1 MLITRVFN
9 DEHINYS
16 SVGQKLRYDSDKK
29 CLKCYHYND
38 YLFYC
43 EDCGGTFC
51 NSCIVSEKTDCTY
64 CNDCAHISIGNK
76 CEMCG
81 KLNHLAAE
89 KTLKR
94 CPMCSSSKI
103 KDSKR
108 KIDGLTEEFSNN
120 VRLLS
125 TGLDTIKSFAE
136 KYADIVTDAKY
147 IRRERFGLY
156 PNIENNLL
164 RIQDLFYEI
173 IQRASEILDKV
184 SQHIYQD
191 ARTLIFNQNISVG
204 KLRSIDKT
212 LKIIK
217 THALSYSNILN
228 DYFSDP
234 LNELEDIESKV
245 NELKTYSELFDN
257 VVESFEPEIYELK
270 IAAFPN
276 IKLAYPSDKRRKIG
290 TLYITNKKMYF
301 LPKSRLLKKKIKSIP
316 ISIIKDV
323 DTKRNIFTGN
333 QLIIN
338 MSGKRQV
345 KIKCPDSIIT
355 KLKFI
360 FGILFN
366 ENENYIVTDPY
377 IMENYRSSLNYA
389 HLKDKLDKRIKDL
402 KEIPFSSSNYQLKE
416 RPIEPRRA
424 VESEEVMK
432 LKIELKAAKDT
443 LRELIKAFDDR
454 SISPEVYFA
463 RREKT
468 TQKIY
473 LLEKQ
478 LLNAQNST
486 LDFGFTDLL
495 RFYSERNP
503 DRQSTR

>member
-1 MLITRVFN
+1 M
-9 DEHINYS
+9 
-16 SVGQKLRYDSDKK
+16 RYDTNKK
-29 CLKCYHYND
+29 CLKCYQYND

-51 NSCIVSEKTDCTY
+51 NCCIVSEKTDCTY
-64 CNDCAHISIGNK
+64 SNECAHISIGNK
-76 CEMCG
+76 CELCG
-81 KLNHLAAE
+81 KINHLSAE

-108 KIDGLTEEFSNN
+108 KVDGLSEEFSSN
-120 VRLLS
+120 VNLLS
-125 TGLDTIKSFAE
+125 TGLDTIKSFAS
-136 KYADIVTDAKY
+136 KYSDVVTAAKH

-156 PNIENNLL
+156 PNIEGNLL

-191 ARTLIFNQNISVG
+191 AKTLIFNQNISVS
-204 KLRSIDKT
+204 KLRGIDKT

-217 THALSYSNILN
+217 THALSYSNILT

-234 LNELEDIESKV
+234 LNELEDIEGKV
-245 NELKTYSELFDN
+245 KELKTYSELFDN
-257 VVESFEPEIYELK
+257 VVEKFEPELYELK

-276 IKLAYPSDKRRKIG
+276 IKMAFPSDRRKKVG
-290 TLYITNKKMYF
+290 TLFITNKKMYF
-301 LPKSRLLKKKIKSIP
+301 LPRSKLIKKNAKSIP
-316 ISIIKDV
+316 ISMIKDV
-323 DTKRNIFTGN
+323 DSKRNIFSGY

-338 MSGKRQV
+338 MSERNII
-345 KIKCPDSIIT
+345 KIKCTDNIIT

-366 ENENYIVTDPY
+366 ENENYVVTDPY
-377 IMENYRSSLNYA
+377 MMENYRVALSFS

-402 KEIPFSSSNYQLKE
+402 KEIPFSPSNYQLKE
-416 RPIEPRRA
+416 RPIEPRRE
-424 VESEEVMK
+424 VESEEVMN

-443 LRELIKAFDDR
+443 LRELIKAFNDR
-454 SISPEVYFA
+454 SITPEVYFS

-473 LLEKQ
+473 MIEQQ
-478 LLNAQNST
+478 LKEAQKAS

-495 RFYSERNP
+495 RYYQERHP
-503 DRQSTR
+503 TR

>member
-1 MLITRVFN
+1 
-9 DEHINYS
+9 
-16 SVGQKLRYDSDKK
+16 LRYDSDKK
-29 CLKCYHYND
+29 CLKCYQYND

-51 NSCIVSEKTDCTY
+51 NGCIVSEKTDCTY

-81 KLNHLAAE
+81 KLNHLTAE

-108 KIDGLTEEFSNN
+108 KIDGLTEEFSSN

-125 TGLDTIKSFAE
+125 TGIDTIKSFAE
-136 KYADIVTDAKY
+136 KYSDIVTSAKH

-191 ARTLIFNQNISVG
+191 ARTLIFNQDISVS
-204 KLRSIDKT
+204 KLRGIDKT

-217 THALSYSNILN
+217 THALSYSNILS
-228 DYFSDP
+228 DYLSDP
-234 LNELEDIESKV
+234 LNELEDIEKKV
-245 NELKTYSELFDN
+245 KELEVYSELFDN
-257 VVESFEPEIYELK
+257 VVEKFEPELYELK
-270 IAAFPN
+270 IAAIPN
-276 IKLAYPSDKRRKIG
+276 IKLTLPSDRFRKTG
-290 TLYITNKKMYF
+290 TLFITNKKMYF
-301 LPKSRLLKKKIKSIP
+301 LPKSRLIKKAKSIP
-316 ISIIKDV
+316 ISMIKDV
-323 DTKRNIFTGN
+323 ETKRNIFTGN

-338 MSGKRQV
+338 MSGKNQV
-345 KIKCPDSIIT
+345 KIKCPDTIIT

-377 IMENYRSSLNYA
+377 MMENYRATLNYA
-389 HLKDKLDKRIKDL
+389 HLKDKIDKRIKDL
-402 KEIPFSSSNYQLKE
+402 KEIPFSPSNYQLKE
-416 RPIEPRRA
+416 RPIEPRRI
-424 VESEEVMK
+424 VESEEVIN

-443 LRELIKAFDDR
+443 LRELTKAFNDR
-454 SISPEVYFA
+454 SITPEIYFSK
-463 RREKT
+463 RERT
-468 TQKIY
+468 TQKIFMI
-473 LLEKQ
+473 EKQ
-478 LLNAQNST
+478 LQEVQKAS
-486 LDFGFTDLL
+486 LDFGFTDLI
-495 RFYSERNP
+495 RYYSEKYPERHP
-503 DRQSTR
+503 TR